1 MKPTK
6 TQMRL
11 VEEVSRE
18 IDGDFYYLKPGW
30 INTLNEAHFVCDAP
44 PEESDMDAREMFRY
58 FVEKCDCGE
67 CQKLMQK
74 EVA

>member
-44 PEESDMDAREMFRY
+44 PEESDMDARLLRQAAQEGSIRQFRLC
-58 FVEKCDCGE
+58 E
-67 CQKLMQK
+67 
-74 EVA
+74 